1 MTKREAKEIVE
12 SAELMSLRVVKN
24 RKDVIEEI
32 RNLMDAGDL

>member
-32 RNLMDAGDL
+32 SNLLDAGDL